1 MSDVLSYVFFFVFI
15 FEELVHDMNNP
26 MSQKPRK
33 ECICIRKNTV
43 DTELSIST
51 ALSTVLGFLA
61 LYMFTS
67 IYIHTHTNPDIY
79 MIPVW
84 DRGRHLHAYTYT
96 DPYTYT
102 YTYRCRYIYKI
113 HVYTYKK
120 IHRYTYI
127 YDICIHKDGVLE
139 GIRVSIYVIRN
150 LRAKSV
156 MKF

>member
-26 MSQKPRK
+26 MLQKPRK
-33 ECICIRKNTV
+33 DCICIRKKTV
-43 DTELSIST
+43 DSELSIST

-84 DRGRHLHAYTYT
+84 DRGRHQHAYTYT

-102 YTYRCRYIYKI
+102 YKQGFLLLWYSTKNPLK
-113 HVYTYKK
+113 VN
-120 IHRYTYI
+120 
-127 YDICIHKDGVLE
+127 L
-139 GIRVSIYVIRN
+139 IRMTTNSLVGYG
-150 LRAKSV
+150 
-156 MKF
+156 